1 MLKNN
6 GLINYVLDFGG
17 KFLFLFDLK
26 KGLTIKMEYLEILP
40 KYVHKKFSSL
50 QGLLS
55 VIEFYRLVCENHNSY
70 RSHSILLLSIHHLGI
85 SQEDP

>member
-40 KYVHKKFSSL
+40 KYVHKNKIKIKK
-50 QGLLS
+50 LL
-55 VIEFYRLVCENHNSY
+55 FF
-70 RSHSILLLSIHHLGI
+70 RSKIAKTSNFLHAKNYLI
-85 SQEDP
+85 S

>member
-55 VIEFYRLVCENHNSY
+55 VMESYRLICGNHNSY
-70 RSHSILLLSIHHLGI
+70 RNCSILLLSIRHLGI
-85 SQEDP
+85 SQEVP

>member
-40 KYVHKKFSSL
+40 KYVHKKFSSFRSY
-50 QGLLS
+50 LL
-55 VIEFYRLVCENHNSY
+55 
-70 RSHSILLLSIHHLGI
+70 
-85 SQEDP
+85 